1 MYKLIAM
8 DIDGTL
14 LDSYGNVSKENIEAI
29 KKAKE
34 QNIEVVLTS
43 GRMPKAMTAIASQ
56 INAENYLICGNGA
69 MIYDVKKEKIIYSN
83 YLPKKKLLEIIKICE
98 ENSIYCNVYTNDV
111 IVTKS
116 LNYNLLYYHN
126 ENLKNPEEKRI
137 KMYIT
142 EDIYSYVQNYE
153 GDDFLKITICDSD
166 EQIFKSII
174 NKLKLIKQV
183 DILEVSHMSKKMIKH
198 GSEEIEIAYF
208 YTEITNENANKWTA
222 IEKLI
227 EHLNIQKEEVVAIGD
242 NINDE
247 PMIKKAGLGVAMGNA
262 APYIK
267 NIAKKVV
274 ADNNSNGVAEAIESA
289 LNQ

>member
-14 LDSYGNVSKENIEAI
+14 LDSYGNISKENIEAI
-29 KKAKE
+29 KEAKK

-43 GRMPKAMTAIASQ
+43 GRMPKAMLAIASET
-56 INAENYLICGNGA
+56 NADNYLICGNGA
-69 MIYDVKKEKIIYSN
+69 MIYDVNKEKIIYNN
-83 YLPKKKLLEIIKICE
+83 YLPKKKLLEIIRKCE
-98 ENSIYCNVYTNDV
+98 ENSIYYNVYTNDV

-142 EDIYSYVQNYE
+142 EDIYSYVENYM
-153 GDDFLKITICDSD
+153 GNDFLKITICDSD
-166 EQIFKSII
+166 ELIFKSII

-198 GSEEIEIAYF
+198 GSEEVEIAYF

-227 EHLNIQKEEVVAIGD
+227 ENLNIRREEVVAIGD

-247 PMIKKAGLGVAMGNA
+247 QMIRNAGLGIAMGNA
-262 APYIK
+262 SPYIK
-267 NIAKKVV
+267 KIANKVV
-274 ADNNSNGVAEAIESA
+274 TDNNSSGVAEAIKSV
-289 LNQ
+289 LN